1 MNRAAQEVHMKL
13 LRIDSSARSS
23 SVTRQLT
30 AKFVEEWKKHHPAGE
45 VVQRD
50 LATTVLPHIT
60 DDWAGAHLD
69 PSQLTPA
76 QRSYLATSDQ
86 LIEELQAADTIVI
99 GAPMHNFAIPSS
111 LKAWIDQIVRLGKTF
126 GYGPSGVR
134 GLLAKKRVIVVT
146 ARGGAYEKGTAAE
159 KFDFQEPY
167 LRHILGFIGLTDVTF
182 IHTENQSREEAG
194 PSLASAAEHIGRLA
208 ADQNRQAVAF

>member
-1 MNRAAQEVHMKL
+1 MKL

-30 AKFVEEWKKHHPAGE
+30 AKFVEEWKKNHPTGE
-45 VVQRD
+45 VIERD

-60 DDWAGAHLD
+60 DHWSGAHLE

-76 QRSYLATSDQ
+76 QQNYLATSDL

-99 GAPMHNFAIPSS
+99 GAPMYNFAIPSS
-111 LKAWIDQIVRLGKTF
+111 LKAWIDQIVRMGKTI
-126 GYGPSGVR
+126 GYGASGAR
-134 GLLAKKRVIVVT
+134 GLLANKRVIVVT
-146 ARGGAYEKGTAAE
+146 ARGGAYGKGTPAE

-182 IHTENQSREEAG
+182 IHTENQSREGAG
-194 PSLASAAEHIGRLA
+194 PLFVAAAEHVERLA
-208 ADQNRQAVAF
+208 AEQNQQVAH

>member
-1 MNRAAQEVHMKL
+1 MKL
-13 LRIDSSARSS
+13 LQIDSSARSS

-30 AKFVEEWKKHHPAGE
+30 AKFVEEWKKNHPDGE

-99 GAPMHNFAIPSS
+99 GAPMYNFAIPSS
-111 LKAWIDQIVRLGKTF
+111 LKAWIDQIVRMGKTI
-126 GYGPSGVR
+126 GYGASGAR
-134 GLLAKKRVIVVT
+134 GLLANKRVIVVT
-146 ARGGAYEKGTAAE
+146 ARGGAYGKGSPAE

-167 LRHILGFIGLTDVTF
+167 LRHIFGFIGLTDVTF
-182 IHTENQSREEAG
+182 IHAENQSREEAG
-194 PSLASAAEHIGRLA
+194 PRLAAAAEEIGRLA
-208 ADQNRQAVAF
+208 VEQSQQVAY